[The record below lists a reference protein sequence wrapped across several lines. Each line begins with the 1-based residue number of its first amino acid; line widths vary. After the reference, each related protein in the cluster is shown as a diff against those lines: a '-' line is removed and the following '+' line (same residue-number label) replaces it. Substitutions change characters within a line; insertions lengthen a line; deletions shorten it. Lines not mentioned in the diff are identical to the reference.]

1 MAKKPGKAP
10 APPGQGDVAEKD
22 TTVAAWLSAID
33 RAQKDMSDW
42 GKRCAKIRKRY
53 RYESSTSTR
62 RRQFQM
68 LWSNQEI
75 MRPAVYAKPPKPVVE
90 SRFKDG
96 DPLVRITSQ
105 ALERSLEF
113 QADFLNY
120 DRAFGLVRD
129 DFLLYGRGVPR
140 VRYYPVLEEAEIP
153 TGLDEGAGDEEA
165 YDGGQGAEAEADEE
179 GAEVLKIEHVCVDFV
194 QRDDFI
200 HPQARTWEE
209 LPWLCYRAFLDR
221 EQLIDRFGEEIGKAI
236 PLDTS
241 AGRSEADSEKKR
253 QESAVD
259 KATIYEIWDKAN
271 TTVLWIAKGY
281 GDKVLE
287 EGPPY
292 LKLNGF
298 YPSPRPAYGTLTT
311 DSLIPVPDYVY
322 YQDQAEEIDDLTAR
336 IASLSDSLKVVGFY
350 PAGPQGEGSPEIETA
365 VKPGFENRM
374 IAVKSWAMFKEGA
387 NGGVPIVFLPVD
399 QVEQVLR
406 GCVELRKQLIDDVY
420 QITGISD
427 ILRGASEA
435 SETLGAQ
442 QLKAQWGGIRM
453 RDRQAEVARLARD
466 TVRMVSEVMCQT
478 FQPETLL
485 LIANMKLPRQADVE
499 QAKLQASMA
508 QQQWAQA
515 AQVAQEAGQQPPEAP
530 PQVPDLGPTVEDFG
544 AFLKDQVLTRFRVDI
559 EVDSTINADESQ
571 EKQDRTEF
579 IQATSMFIGQW
590 GPIIQANPE
599 AGPLAGQ
606 LLLFGVRAYRTA
618 RQLEG
623 AIEQFVEK
631 MEQSLAQPKQP
642 QVDPV
647 VQAKLDQ
654 AKQEG
659 ANSQQLH
666 QQTMDQNAQKHA
678 QDMDQA
684 KQEGAIKLDLIRAQ
698 AQASAQEHRQ
708 NVELKGHDV
717 EKARVTTKGQ
727 QDQHMFAREAHQQT
741 MAQGKQ
747 AHEQTLESGKQ
758 QHSQTLEKGNLDIT
772 QAKEGHEIKKNEAS
786 HAASIRESEARTN
799 HELKGKDEERKAKA
813 AEKPDAVSK
822 IAKELMDALKAAGE
836 DNKKAYAD
844 IAELI
849 KKPKKI
855 TVGKRGPD
863 NRISEAEI
871 A

>member
-1 MAKKPGKAP
+1 MAKKPATAP
-10 APPGQGDVAEKD
+10 APPGEGSQPQND
-22 TTVAAWLSAID
+22 TQVAAWLSAID
-33 RAQKDMSDW
+33 RATKDMRDW
-42 GKRCAKIRKRY
+42 TKRCEKIRKRY
-53 RYESSTSTR
+53 RYEASASTR

-75 MRPAVYAKPPKPVVE
+75 MRPAVYAKAPKPVVE

-96 DPLVRITSQ
+96 DPLVRISSQ

-113 QADFLNY
+113 QSDFLNY
-120 DRAFGLVRD
+120 DRTFGLVRD

-153 TGLDEGAGDEEA
+153 SGLDEGAEGADEQYEA
-165 YDGGQGAEAEADEE
+165 AGADEAEGEE
-179 GAEVLKIEHVCVDFV
+179 GAETLQIEHVCVDFV

-221 EQLIDRFGEEIGKAI
+221 DQLIERFGKELGEKI
-236 PLDTS
+236 PLDS
-241 AGRSEADSEKKR
+241 SGGRTDREDER
-253 QESAVD
+253 QRQDSAVD
-259 KATIYEIWDKAN
+259 KATIYEIWDKAK
-271 TTVLWIAKGY
+271 TTVLWIARGY
-281 GDKVLE
+281 GDAILE
-287 EGPPY
+287 SGPPY
-292 LKLNGF
+292 LKINGF

-350 PAGPQGEGSPEIETA
+350 PAGPSGEGSPEVEKA
-365 VKPGFENRM
+365 VAPGFENRM

-466 TVRMVSEVMCQT
+466 TVRIVAEVMCAT

-485 LIANMKLPRQADVE
+485 KIANMNLPREADVE
-499 QAKLQASMA
+499 QAKLQASLA
-508 QQQWAQA
+508 QQQWQQA
-515 AQVAQEAGQQPPEAP
+515 AQIAQESGQQPPEAP
-530 PQVPDLGPTVEDFG
+530 PPVPDMGPTVEAFG
-544 AFLKDQVLTRFRVDI
+544 AFLKDQVLVRFRVDI
-559 EVDSTINADESQ
+559 EVDSTINSDESQ

-590 GPIIQANPE
+590 GPIIQQNPE

-623 AIEQFVEK
+623 TIEQFVEK
-631 MEQSLAQPKQP
+631 MEQQLAQPKQP

-647 VQAKLDQ
+647 AQAKLEQ
-654 AKQEG
+654 AKVDG
-659 ANSQQLH
+659 ANSQKLH
-666 QQTMDQNAQKHA
+666 EQTMAQGQQKHA
-678 QDMDQA
+678 QDMEQA
-684 KQEGAIKLDLIRAQ
+684 RQEGLIKLDTIRAE
-698 AQASAQEHRQ
+698 AAAKAAEHER
-708 NVELKGHDV
+708 NIELKGHDV
-717 EKARVTTKGQ
+717 EKARVTAKGQ

-747 AHEQTLESGKQ
+747 AHDQTI
-758 QHSQTLEKGNLDIT
+758 EKGNQEAQRGEQQHGQT
-772 QAKEGHEIKKNEAS
+772 MEQGRESHEIKKNEAS

-813 AEKPDAVSK
+813 ADKPDAVSK